1 MLAWRY
7 LISASIGENLRYR
20 SLSAAESEAGISEK
34 QHRME
39 VCTVDDFREWL
50 SDNLRYILLGLA
62 IIIVLVIAFFAVR
75 FVSDRLGDSS
85 DNGQTEAVTEAPAS
99 ETTAASETETATE
112 AESTAADSSA
122 ALQTDN
128 AAVQEAV
135 TQYYNAVAAKDFD
148 ALQTLGDVVG
158 DTDRDKINSN
168 PIESY
173 NNISVYY
180 KQGLTDG
187 SYNVYVYYEA
197 KLPNIEQLVPSL
209 GNLYLSTKED
219 GTLYVVNPSSDQ
231 QVSDFME
238 QAKNDSNVQELIAKT
253 NSEYQAVLDSNSD
266 LQAMIAKMKQPETEL
281 DIPDASSVDTDVSTS
296 VTVTGDLNVRADS
309 RADSDLVGALIPGQ
323 TVTRLAV
330 LDNGWSKIRFDDGA
344 GTVVEGYVLSE
355 YLQAD
360 GEASASS
367 DAGTGSDQQ

>member
-20 SLSAAESEAGISEK
+20 SLSAAESEARISEK

-75 FVSDRLGDSS
+75 FVTDRLGGDS
-85 DNGQTEAVTEAPAS
+85 DIKQTEAVTEAPAS
-99 ETTAASETETATE
+99 ETAAGSETEMETAAATE
-112 AESTAADSSA
+112 AANP
-122 ALQTDN
+122 LQTDN
-128 AAVQEAV
+128 AAIQEAV
-135 TQYYNAVAAKDFD
+135 TQYYTAVAAKDFD
-148 ALQTLGDVVG
+148 TLQNLGDVVG

-173 NNISVYY
+173 NNIAIYY
-180 KQGLTDG
+180 KPGLTDS

-197 KLPNIEQLVPSL
+197 KLPNIDQLVPSL
-209 GNLYLSTKED
+209 GNLYLATKED
-219 GTLYVVNPSSDQ
+219 GSLYVVNPNSDQ

-238 QAKNDSNVQELIAKT
+238 QAKNDSDVQELIAKI
-253 NSEYQAVLDSNSD
+253 NSEYKAVLESNSD
-266 LQAMIAKMKQPETEL
+266 LQEIIDKMKQPETEV
-281 DIPDASSVDTDVSTS
+281 DIPNAGSVDADISTS
-296 VTVTGDLNVRADS
+296 VTVTGNLNVRADS
-309 RADSDLVGALIPGQ
+309 RQDSDQIGVLVPGQ
-323 TVTRLAV
+323 TVTRLQV

-360 GEASASS
+360 A
-367 DAGTGSDQQ
+367 DQQ